1 MSCERFRP
9 ALAAHAA
16 GAALEPAAE
25 RHLGECAAC
34 RQLLDTQARLL
45 AELDAELGRSL
56 SITASPD
63 FTARV
68 VRSTRNAGA
77 PAPRWMPAP
86 VWAGVALAAAIVLAV
101 WIRPAPVSD
110 AGQAVD
116 AGSRPAAPAPAPTED
131 FRLKAEATHTQGR
144 LTQTQ
149 EPAVG
154 PRSTAVGP
162 RSTAVGPRSTAVGP
176 RSTAVGPR
184 STAVGPGSSDP
195 GRGAPPRSADVEPP
209 VIVEPARALAIA
221 RLRELMTEGSL
232 DGKMLPPPVTPEAS
246 LAELAIAPL
255 EISELRVPDVA
266 IVSRPPAAPQRQ

>member
-1 MSCERFRP
+1 MSCKRFGP
-9 ALAAHAA
+9 ALAAHAG

-56 SITASPD
+56 SIDVCPD
-63 FTARV
+63 FAARV
-68 VRSTRNAGA
+68 VRGARDAGA
-77 PAPRWMPAP
+77 APARHWIPMP
-86 VWAGVALAAAIVLAV
+86 VWAGLGLAAAIVLAV

-144 LTQTQ
+144 LTQTH

-154 PRSTAVGP
+154 PRSL
-162 RSTAVGPRSTAVGP
+162 
-176 RSTAVGPR
+176 
-184 STAVGPGSSDP
+184 DP
-195 GRGAPPRSADVEPP
+195 GRPAARRTPNVEPP

-255 EISELRVPDVA
+255 TVAEIRVPDVQT
-266 IVSRPPAAPQRQ
+266 VSRSPAAPQRQ